1 MLRVVR
7 VAYALKVFPILRP
20 KPVGLT
26 ETVGLMCTIT
36 LGYRW
41 DTYDWQLEM
50 AELSMLG
57 IGYDEILAV

>member
-1 MLRVVR
+1 MLGVVE
-7 VAYALKVFPILRP
+7 VACALKVCPILRP

-41 DTYDWQLEM
+41 DTYDWQLDM
-50 AELSMLG
+50 SAQSSLG
-57 IGYDEILAV
+57 IRYDELLAV